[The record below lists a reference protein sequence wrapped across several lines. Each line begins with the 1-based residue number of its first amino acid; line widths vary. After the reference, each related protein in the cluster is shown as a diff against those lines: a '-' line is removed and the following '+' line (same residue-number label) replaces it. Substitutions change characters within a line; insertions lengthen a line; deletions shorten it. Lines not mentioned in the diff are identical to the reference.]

1 MKRLNVILF
10 CCLVVVPLWGG
21 YARCEEAGRDV
32 RLSEGAFAS
41 VLTCGPGDEFYECF
55 GHSALRICDT
65 AARIDVVFNYGIFS
79 FDEPMFY
86 LKFARGRLKYQL
98 AVESFEGFMSEYDY
112 YGRGVWEQRL
122 LLTKEEL
129 ERLFAML
136 LENAKPENKYYSY
149 DFFRDNCATRVDDMI
164 TAALGEGRG
173 IVEEGK
179 RGELTYRD
187 LLYKYNETMPWWQL
201 GVDILLGA
209 RCDQRVDTKQMRY
222 MPLEMMAQYDM
233 LLLADGSPLCEGRRE
248 LLVESRRPTPKG
260 ISPTL
265 VMWIVLAAVG
275 GLSLYGDR
283 KGWKLYWLDG
293 ILLGLAGLLGVLLLF
308 LWFGCDHWCTKWNMN
323 LLWANPLLLWPLVRL
338 RRASKWDCLPMV
350 FILLILIV
358 GWPFWPQHI
367 NGAVLPIVLTILA
380 RLTVRVKRST

>member
-1 MKRLNVILF
+1 M
-10 CCLVVVPLWGG
+10 
-21 YARCEEAGRDV
+21 
-32 RLSEGAFAS
+32 
-41 VLTCGPGDEFYECF
+41 LTCGPGDEFYECF
-55 GHSALRICDT
+55 GHTALRICDT

-79 FDEPMFY
+79 FEEPLFY
-86 LKFARGRLKYQL
+86 LKFARGTLKYQL

-122 LLTKEEL
+122 SLTREEL

-164 TAALGEGRG
+164 IAALGKGRG
-173 IVEEGK
+173 IAEDGK
-179 RGELTYRD
+179 KGELTYRD
-187 LLYKYNETMPWWQL
+187 LLYKYNKGMPWWQL

-209 RCDQRVDTKQMRY
+209 RCDQRIDGRQMRY
-222 MPLEMMAQYDM
+222 MPLEMMAQYDT
-233 LLLADGSPLCEGRRE
+233 LLLADGSRLCEGRRE
-248 LLVESRRPTPKG
+248 LLVESREPTEKG
-260 ISPTL
+260 VSPTL

-293 ILLGLAGLLGVLLLF
+293 VLLGMAGLLGLLLLL

-323 LLWANPLLLWPLVRL
+323 LLWANPLLLWLLVRL
-338 RRASKWDCLPMV
+338 RKAGKRELLLMV
-350 FILLILIV
+350 FVLLALIV
-358 GWPFWPQHI
+358 GWPLWPQHF
-367 NGAVLPIVLTILA
+367 NGAVLPIVLMIVA
-380 RLTVRVKRST
+380 RGSVRMRDGKFRM